1 LIDAGISLATA
12 HTPVD
17 GDGSVEQLGDAHIA
31 GNYETRTVAAD
42 VTFQDV
48 PVAGALRL
56 YAAQPCNGRD

>member
-31 GNYETRTVAAD
+31 GNDGTRIVAAD
-42 VTFQDV
+42 VTFLDV
-48 PVAGALRL
+48 LGDGALRRYSPL
-56 YAAQPCNGRD
+56 PGNRRD